1 MVHGTA
7 EAVLLLTTT
16 QTEKR
21 PMRPLFAIDADLA
34 ALDELIEE
42 RGGEVTDPEAERA
55 WEQWAHELYAE
66 RGEKLDRI
74 AEWLAR
80 EKMEAA
86 AAREQAELYLK
97 AAKARE
103 NRIEDRKRRVLHG
116 MTERGLTRLESAT
129 GRVFRVCKNGGK
141 PSMEIDPVDIEAVP
155 QALRETIVQIDRE
168 AVRAMLEADNTL
180 PFARLLPV
188 GSHLRIS

>member
-1 MVHGTA
+1 
-7 EAVLLLTTT
+7 
-16 QTEKR
+16 
-21 PMRPLFAIDADLA
+21 MRPLFAIDADLA

-141 PSMEIDPVDIEAVP
+141 PSMEIDPVDIVTMPVELTKIVTVPDTEA
-155 QALRETIVQIDRE
+155 IRE
-168 AVRAMLEADNTL
+168 ALEAGATL
-180 PFARLLPV
+180 HFARLLPV